1 MRSRESAGLLMFRRT
16 AGYLEVLLAHPGG
29 PFWASRDRGAWTIPK
44 GGLHIGETALD
55 AARREFAEETG
66 FASTEPFFSLGSV
79 RQLSGKVV
87 HAWAFEGDCDPA
99 ALVSISAT
107 TEWPHRSGLFISVPE
122 IDRAKFFTAEGARWA
137 INVGQI
143 PLIERLVALLSV
155 PGA

>member
-16 AGYLEVLLAHPGG
+16 AGYLELLLAHPGG
-29 PFWASRDRGAWTIPK
+29 PFWTGRDRGAWTIPK
-44 GGLHIGETALD
+44 GGLHAGESALE

-66 FASTEPFFSLGSV
+66 FDATEPFLSLGSV

-107 TEWPHRSGLFISVPE
+107 TEWPVRSGRFISVPE
-122 IDRAKFFTAEGARWA
+122 IDRAKFFTVENARWS

-143 PLIERLVALLSV
+143 PLIERLVTLLR
-155 PGA
+155 G